1 MTAEEMIQVNNERR
15 KQLNEENRKY
25 YENMLV
31 YLRLSSIPEK
41 KTEELLLEMLDH
53 LLIAQE
59 EGRSAEDV
67 FGKNPESYCK
77 EVVQTMGKQ
86 SYFRFSRFAFIFG
99 IGLYIVFFIDGISRL
114 IIYPLL
120 NQFTDLPPVKGFSV
134 DYFFT
139 PIFMCLVIDIILLFL
154 RESTFKKFSVRVL
167 LGYVFP
173 ITIAYFLPLVI
184 YFFLKDI
191 LPVIPIPAWASLLI
205 GLLLWRIHKV
215 VFKHVDIF

>member
-77 EVVQTMGKQ
+77 EVVQTMGKR

-120 NQFTDLPPVKGFSV
+120 NRFTDLPPVKGFSV

-139 PIFMCLVIDIILLFL
+139 PIFMCLVSDIILLFL
-154 RESTFKKFSVRVL
+154 KESTFKKFSVRVL

>member
-67 FGKNPESYCK
+67 FGNPESYCK

-139 PIFMCLVIDIILLFL
+139 PIFMCLVFDIILLFL

-205 GLLLWRIHKV
+205 GLLLWMIHKV

>member
-1 MTAEEMIQVNNERR
+1 MTAKEMIQINNERR
-15 KQLNEENRKY
+15 KQLNEENKKY

-53 LLIAQE
+53 LLIAQQ

-67 FGKNPESYCK
+67 FGMDPEAYCK
-77 EVVQTMGKQ
+77 EVVQSIGKQ
-86 SYFRFSRFAFIFG
+86 SLFSFKRYAFVFS
-99 IGLYIVFFIDGISRL
+99 IGLYIVFFIDGIFRL

-120 NQFTDLPPVKGFSV
+120 NLFIDLHPVKGFSV

-139 PIFMCLVIDIILLFL
+139 PIFMCLVFDIMLLL
-154 RESTFKKFSVRVL
+154 IRESTFKKFSVRVL

-173 ITIAYFLPLVI
+173 IMIAYCLPLI
-184 YFFLKDI
+184 LYFFLKDV
-191 LPVIPIPAWASLLI
+191 LPVIPLPAWASLLI
-205 GLLLWRIHKV
+205 GILLWVMHKM

>member
-77 EVVQTMGKQ
+77 EVVQTMGKR
-86 SYFRFSRFAFIFG
+86 SYFRFSRFC
-99 IGLYIVFFIDGISRL
+99 LHLWDRL
-114 IIYPLL
+114 VY
-120 NQFTDLPPVKGFSV
+120 
-134 DYFFT
+134 
-139 PIFMCLVIDIILLFL
+139 CLFH
-154 RESTFKKFSVRVL
+154 RRH
-167 LGYVFP
+167 FP
-173 ITIAYFLPLVI
+173 IDHLSFVKPI
-184 YFFLKDI
+184 YRS
-191 LPVIPIPAWASLLI
+191 AS
-205 GLLLWRIHKV
+205 GKR
-215 VFKHVDIF
+215 VFC